1 MPALKHLAHLLAS
14 LAVTVSRNW
23 NRPVAELLRERW
35 PVTAQLMG
43 VGILGGW
50 ALALAFA
57 LPAAIFP
64 SRIWNAM
71 AAGLIGLLCACHRRR
86 WRC

>member
-35 PVTAQLMG
+35 PVNAQLMG
-43 VGILGGW
+43 VGILGG
-50 ALALAFA
+50 
-57 LPAAIFP
+57 
-64 SRIWNAM
+64 
-71 AAGLIGLLCACHRRR
+71 
-86 WRC
+86 